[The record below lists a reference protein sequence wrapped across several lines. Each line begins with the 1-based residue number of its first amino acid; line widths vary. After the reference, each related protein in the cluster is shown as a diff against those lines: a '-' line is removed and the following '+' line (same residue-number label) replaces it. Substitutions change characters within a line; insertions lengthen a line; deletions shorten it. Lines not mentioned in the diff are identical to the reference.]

1 MFDAISNFI
10 VYLEECIRDSTDL
23 EEISRLSYVL
33 DQARTLRDKVAAPT
47 APVQIS
53 S

>member
-33 DQARTLRDKVAAPT
+33 DQARTLRDKVEKIPQQ
-47 APVQIS
+47 V
-53 S
+53 